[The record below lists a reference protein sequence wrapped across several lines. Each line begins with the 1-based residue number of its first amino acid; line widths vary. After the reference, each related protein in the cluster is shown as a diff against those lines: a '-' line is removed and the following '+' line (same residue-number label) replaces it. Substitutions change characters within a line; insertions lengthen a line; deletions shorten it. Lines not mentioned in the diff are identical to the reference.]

1 MADGGIMSLEWNGD
15 AILAKMKASAKEGCH
30 QAAEKIVA
38 KEWSDNIP
46 WEEGILG
53 GSITV
58 TDTED
63 GAQVSSS
70 GPYAA
75 AQEFDEL
82 RHPNPQMKHEKKGDR
97 KSPMVLAHPKSL
109 AGRKAHAGRDA
120 LLDNQDAIVQSVN
133 DYVKSVI

>member
-1 MADGGIMSLEWNGD
+1 MSGTFEWNGD
-15 AILAKMKASAKEGCH
+15 AILAKAKAAAKEGCH
-30 QAAEKIVA
+30 QAAEKIVVPA
-38 KEWSDNIP
+38 WSRNIP

-58 TDTED
+58 NDTEK
-63 GAQVSSS
+63 GAEVSSS

-82 RHPNPQMKHEKKGDR
+82 RHPNPDKEH
-97 KSPMVLAHPKSL
+97 HPKSL
-109 AGRKAHAGRDA
+109 PGRKSHAGRDA

-133 DYVKSVI
+133 EYVKSAL